1 MILPYHT
8 TALAPSDPIRTD
20 LGKLYV
26 SSLTLHVRWLNTF
39 SPQANQHYGVIFRQP
54 SLELEKSLEM
64 KWARLGSG
72 VWRIDVRGQHLR
84 RGNMP
89 L

>member
-8 TALAPSDPIRTD
+8 TALAPSDPIRAD

-39 SPQANQHYGVIFRQP
+39 SPQ
-54 SLELEKSLEM
+54 
-64 KWARLGSG
+64 
-72 VWRIDVRGQHLR
+72 RISTMV
-84 RGNMP
+84 
-89 L
+89 